1 VIQTQAEY
9 NDTTA
14 SVVDQRYDAR
24 GLVIAQSVPYTAT
37 SNPDVPWYVAPAAP
51 AETRTAYDALG
62 RVTQVTAPDG
72 SVTRQAYDI
81 VYAATD
87 PDFNPARAVVY
98 QIDANA
104 YFTRQSFDAY
114 GQLRSVSES
123 EGTWGSQNPW
133 VNETRTRYTYDTLG
147 NLTTVTDHAG
157 NVSRMQYDVLS
168 RKTVMT
174 DTDMGVWRYQY
185 DPAGNLTTQTDAR
198 GQVVWFGYD
207 ALNRLTQKRVGS
219 STGAILASYTYD
231 CGSPTCP
238 AGNYG
243 KGYRTGM
250 TDSSGSTTWQ
260 YDARGRVTQER
271 KTISGNQFYTTY
283 TYDALD
289 RVVTMT
295 YPDGEVVQSTYNA
308 AGQPASL
315 RSTTYNN
322 YPYVNSATYNARGQQ
337 LTLGYGNSLTTAYDY
352 YDGAGEPFSMRLQHL
367 TVSSDRLD
375 LTYQYDAVGNVT
387 RLQDQ
392 SAAISETLTFTYD
405 ALDRLLT
412 VRGAY
417 NATYVYNTIGN
428 LTSSTDLGTLYYL
441 DPAHAHAATHVGGKL
456 ATHRKYTYDANGSML
471 TRVENGATY
480 TQGWNQE
487 NRLQTVTVNG
497 TTTTFTYD
505 GDGVLVK
512 KVVGSATTYYI
523 GPHFEK
529 TSAPEVVTK
538 YYTFGG
544 QRVAMRVCNGS
555 NGSCGT
561 NGVNSTLT
569 YLHSDHLGS
578 ASLATNSTGGVVN
591 TMRYTAYGLARSGT
605 MVTDRRFT
613 GQRYEAGLGLYD
625 YNARFYD
632 PLLGRFISADTIV
645 PSPGNPQSLNRYS
658 YVNNN
663 PLRYI
668 DPDGHILLEA
678 AIILLLGGAVL
689 LANPQPVAAPELGW
703 VAPTNV
709 DMHTGTKEYLDTVPG
724 TGDISDVYALCTGK
738 RLFTGESQSRGESGV
753 AVVLGAAPFVT
764 GGMLKQARRLYQHGD
779 ELLNLAPV
787 ARHVLDNALRGF
799 SRLDFR
805 AGGEAFSITR
815 QRMAHFLSRHHP
827 EFWGALGE
835 STRSLNNAFDAGL
848 TVDDI
853 ADLAQ
858 KTVQQGYGNRVLLSN
873 GAYEYVTEIDG
884 KWFRAR
890 TYNGELV
897 NFVPLPQTP

>member
-1 VIQTQAEY
+1 MPTPNV
-9 NDTTA
+9 TTMK
-14 SVVDQRYDAR
+14 
-24 GLVIAQSVPYTAT
+24 
-37 SNPDVPWYVAPAAP
+37 
-51 AETRTAYDALG
+51 YDALG
-62 RVTQVTAPDG
+62 RKTEMN
-72 SVTRQAYDI
+72 
-81 VYAATD
+81 D
-87 PDFNPARAVVY
+87 PDMGRWY
-98 QIDANA
+98 
-104 YFTRQSFDAY
+104 YY
-114 GQLRSVSES
+114 
-123 EGTWGSQNPW
+123 
-133 VNETRTRYTYDTLG
+133 YDT
-147 NLTTVTDHAG
+147 
-157 NVSRMQYDVLS
+157 
-168 RKTVMT
+168 
-174 DTDMGVWRYQY
+174 
-185 DPAGNLTTQTDAR
+185 AGNLIAQVDAR
-198 GQVVWFGYD
+198 NQASNFYYD
-207 ALNRLTQKRVGS
+207 ALNRLRGK
-219 STGAILASYTYD
+219 TYA
-231 CGSPTCP
+231 TTTTP
-238 AGNYG
+238 ATYARPADPGYSGYAVKYYYDESGYG
-243 KGYRTGM
+243 YSKGYRTR
-250 TDSSGSTTWQ
+250 TVDANTNTAWT
-260 YDARGRVTQER
+260 YNARGRVTQES

-441 DPAHAHAATHVGGKL
+441 APAHAHAATHVGGTL
-456 ATHRKYTYDANGSML
+456 ATHLKYTYDANGSMF
-471 TRVENGATY
+471 TRSENGATY

-512 KVVGSATTYYI
+512 KVIGNATTYYV

-529 TSAPEVVTK
+529 TASPEVVTQ

-561 NGVNSTLT
+561 TGVNSTLT

-578 ASLATNSTGGVVN
+578 ASLATNSTGGVVSS
-591 TMRYTAYGLARSGT
+591 MRYTAYGLVRPGGT

-625 YNARFYD
+625 YNARYYD
-632 PLLGRFISADTIV
+632 PALGRFVQADSIV
-645 PSPGNPQSLNRYS
+645 PGAADGAGGGAATLGYDSRTRLTLLTVNLGEFAAQVNEENREVLQFGPFFQWDSKTRQQHNVPMGPANPQALNRYA
-658 YVNNN
+658 YCLNN
-663 PLRYI
+663 PLRYV
-668 DPDGHILLEA
+668 DPTGHYNFTMDTWAAYASRIETRIHSLQNRAYWVGGIGGAIGGGIITGLAEVATHGAATPFAAGIFAFSAA
-678 AIILLLGGAVL
+678 AIGIPLGLMAGGADAMAIQAAL
-689 LANPQPVAAPELGW
+689 DYINTAANDLNAMGITEFELDIQASGAIVIRYCKTGSECDGLCDPYSYYEALDN
-703 VAPTNV
+703 VAPDLSIFQV
-709 DMHTGTKEYLDTVPG
+709 LELDK
-724 TGDISDVYALCTGK
+724 I
-738 RLFTGESQSRGESGV
+738 
-753 AVVLGAAPFVT
+753 
-764 GGMLKQARRLYQHGD
+764 
-779 ELLNLAPV
+779 
-787 ARHVLDNALRGF
+787 
-799 SRLDFR
+799 
-805 AGGEAFSITR
+805 
-815 QRMAHFLSRHHP
+815 LS
-827 EFWGALGE
+827 
-835 STRSLNNAFDAGL
+835 
-848 TVDDI
+848 
-853 ADLAQ
+853 
-858 KTVQQGYGNRVLLSN
+858 
-873 GAYEYVTEIDG
+873 
-884 KWFRAR
+884 
-890 TYNGELV
+890 
-897 NFVPLPQTP
+897 VPLPK

>member
-1 VIQTQAEY
+1 MPTPNV
-9 NDTTA
+9 TTMK
-14 SVVDQRYDAR
+14 
-24 GLVIAQSVPYTAT
+24 
-37 SNPDVPWYVAPAAP
+37 
-51 AETRTAYDALG
+51 YDALG
-62 RVTQVTAPDG
+62 RKTEMN
-72 SVTRQAYDI
+72 
-81 VYAATD
+81 D
-87 PDFNPARAVVY
+87 PDMGRWY
-98 QIDANA
+98 
-104 YFTRQSFDAY
+104 YY
-114 GQLRSVSES
+114 
-123 EGTWGSQNPW
+123 
-133 VNETRTRYTYDTLG
+133 YDT
-147 NLTTVTDHAG
+147 
-157 NVSRMQYDVLS
+157 
-168 RKTVMT
+168 
-174 DTDMGVWRYQY
+174 
-185 DPAGNLTTQTDAR
+185 AGNLIAQVDAR
-198 GQVVWFGYD
+198 NQASNFYYD
-207 ALNRLTQKRVGS
+207 ALNRLRGK
-219 STGAILASYTYD
+219 TYA
-231 CGSPTCP
+231 TTTTP
-238 AGNYG
+238 ATYARPADPGYSGYAVKYYYDESGYG
-243 KGYRTGM
+243 YSKGYRTR
-250 TDSSGSTTWQ
+250 TVDANTNTAWT
-260 YDARGRVTQER
+260 YNARGRVTQES

-375 LTYQYDAVGNVT
+375 MTYQYDTVGNVT

-441 DPAHAHAATHVGGKL
+441 DPAHAHAHAATHVGGKL